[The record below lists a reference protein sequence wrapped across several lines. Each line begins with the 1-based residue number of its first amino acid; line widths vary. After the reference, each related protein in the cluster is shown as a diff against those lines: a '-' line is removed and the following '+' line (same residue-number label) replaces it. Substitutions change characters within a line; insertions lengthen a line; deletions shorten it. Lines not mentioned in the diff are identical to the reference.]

1 MPLMGVDQRKIYL
14 VTSAIG
20 GGLAG
25 LAAALMVLQ
34 FDIYPQI
41 GLQFGPLIFMICVL
55 GGLGSMIGGFIAAF
69 IISRVHRGRQLVLRD
84 RMGLRDR
91 VPVLHGG
98 DLHPAAGPV
107 RGQSPECASP
117 APSLIGLAALILVP
131 LAVRFVFPAAEKYYL
146 HLLIQ
151 ILIWSFIY
159 TGWSLMGRFG
169 LTSLGHGAF
178 TGIGAYVMVLL
189 WNYAGITPWIGIPV
203 AIVVSVVVAL
213 LVGYPCFH
221 LRIVGH
227 YFALL
232 TLALTEFVR
241 LCIVGLRDF
250 TGGSL
255 GTQPAR
261 YGDGV
266 SLYALQFEPD
276 RVLSYYV
283 ALALWAVGLYIW
295 WRVDR
300 SMDRYALD
308 AASQDE
314 DAAASVGIDVTREK
328 LKITAISAAMC
339 AVGGAIYAQYQ
350 MYIGPDTIAGL
361 GVSLNIVFAVIAG
374 GMWVMLGPT
383 VGAVFTQVLS
393 EVLRVTIQ
401 SSAPLQKI
409 FGSAVLALDTMIYGL
424 LLILFI
430 IYMPKGI
437 LGTLLEWREK
447 KRAPAAGSQSAAVS
461 R

>member
-1 MPLMGVDQRKIYL
+1 MRIPK
-14 VTSAIG
+14 SA
-20 GGLAG
+20 
-25 LAAALMVLQ
+25 
-34 FDIYPQI
+34 
-41 GLQFGPLIFMICVL
+41 
-55 GGLGSMIGGFIAAF
+55 
-69 IISRVHRGRQLVLRD
+69 
-84 RMGLRDR
+84 
-91 VPVLHGG
+91 
-98 DLHPAAGPV
+98 
-107 RGQSPECASP
+107 
-117 APSLIGLAALILVP
+117 LIGVPILLLLPV
-131 LAVRFVFPAAEKYYL
+131 AVRFIFPAAEKYYL

-189 WNYAGITPWIGIPV
+189 WNYAGVTPWIGIPV
-203 AIVVSVVVAL
+203 ATVVAVIVSL

-241 LCIVGLRDF
+241 LCIVGLRDL

-255 GTQPAR
+255 GTQPR
-261 YGDGV
+261 RFGDGV
-266 SLYALQFEPD
+266 SLYAVQFEPD
-276 RVLSYYV
+276 RVLSYYI

-295 WRVDR
+295 WRIDR

-314 DAAASVGIDVTREK
+314 DAAASVGINVTREK
-328 LKITAISAAMC
+328 LKITAISAAMS

-393 EVLRVTIQ
+393 EGLRVTIQ
-401 SSAPLQKI
+401 GSTTLQSI
-409 FGSAVLALDTMIYGL
+409 FGQGALALDTMIYGL

-437 LGTLLEWREK
+437 LGTLLER
-447 KRAPAAGSQSAAVS
+447 RAHRTPSLPPPERGRVGEGVKA
-461 R
+461 